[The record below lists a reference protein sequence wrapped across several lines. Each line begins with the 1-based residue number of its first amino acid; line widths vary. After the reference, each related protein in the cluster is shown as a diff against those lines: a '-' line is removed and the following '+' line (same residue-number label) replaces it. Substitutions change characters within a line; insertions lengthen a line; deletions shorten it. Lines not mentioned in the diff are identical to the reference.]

1 MVYNCCVPLCNT
13 CCPNKNNIAVFR
25 PPRNPSLFL
34 KWKESIPEIEV
45 LTLDD
50 RVCEL
55 HFKEEDIIRYFE
67 VDVQGVV
74 NKIPLCRSRLKDGA
88 VPTIWPG
95 KGYKFFVIEL
105 HVMII
110 AILILDHPNLKSY
123 PEVVVEEPQIER
135 QIKDGFVYEKRRKSI
150 SIVNIPIN
158 CSQYIYIYILTYY
171 N

>member
-55 HFKEEDIIRYFE
+55 HFKEEDIKRYFE

-74 NKIPLCRSRLKDGA
+74 NKIPYVEADGKMGQFQPYGP
-88 VPTIWPG
+88 VR
-95 KGYKFFVIEL
+95 
-105 HVMII
+105 
-110 AILILDHPNLKSY
+110 D
-123 PEVVVEEPQIER
+123 
-135 QIKDGFVYEKRRKSI
+135 I
-150 SIVNIPIN
+150 SFLLLNFM
-158 CSQYIYIYILTYY
+158 
-171 N
+171 

>member
-1 MVYNCCVPLCNT
+1 M
-13 CCPNKNNIAVFR
+13 
-25 PPRNPSLFL
+25 
-34 KWKESIPEIEV
+34 IEV

-55 HFKEEDIIRYFE
+55 HFKEEDILRYFE

-74 NKIPLCRSRLKDGA
+74 NKIPLLCRSRLKDGA
-88 VPTIWPG
+88 VPTYGPVRVIS
-95 KGYKFFVIEL
+95 FFVIEP

-135 QIKDGFVYEKRRKSI
+135 QIKDGFVYEKRVLPISVKSDPD
-150 SIVNIPIN
+150 SMKYKLAKGKNGEIVLMADLCTLQRAYTAIKPEFD
-158 CSQYIYIYILTYY
+158 CHFEEF
-171 N
+171 

>member
-1 MVYNCCVPLCNT
+1 MFLSFLEDFFFILTKMVYNCCVPLCNT

-55 HFKEEDIIRYFE
+55 HFKEEDIKRYFE

-95 KGYKFFVIEL
+95 KGYKFFC
-105 HVMII
+105 
-110 AILILDHPNLKSY
+110 Y
-123 PEVVVEEPQIER
+123 
-135 QIKDGFVYEKRRKSI
+135 
-150 SIVNIPIN
+150 
-158 CSQYIYIYILTYY
+158 
-171 N
+171 

>member
-1 MVYNCCVPLCNT
+1 MYEILLSCEPL
-13 CCPNKNNIAVFR
+13 VR

-88 VPTIWPG
+88 VPSSN
-95 KGYKFFVIEL
+95 
-105 HVMII
+105 HV
-110 AILILDHPNLKSY
+110 A
-123 PEVVVEEPQIER
+123 
-135 QIKDGFVYEKRRKSI
+135 G
-150 SIVNIPIN
+150 
-158 CSQYIYIYILTYY
+158 
-171 N
+171 